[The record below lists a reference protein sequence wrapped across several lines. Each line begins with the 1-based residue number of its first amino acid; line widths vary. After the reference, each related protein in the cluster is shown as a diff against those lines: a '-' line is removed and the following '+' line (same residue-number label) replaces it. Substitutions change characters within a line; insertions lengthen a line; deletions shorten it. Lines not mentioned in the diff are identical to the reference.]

1 MGLIQNK
8 VTVSQPN
15 SHVVVKNAGGLRGL
29 TGETGPQGPQGVP
42 GEAATVTAGTTTT
55 LPAGSDATVQ
65 NVGSTS
71 AAIFNFGIP
80 KGDKGDT
87 GETGAAATISVGSTS
102 TLPAGSSAT
111 VTNSGTSSA
120 AVFDFGIPKGDK
132 GDTGATGA
140 DGYSPSA
147 TVTKTGDTA
156 TITITDKDGTTTASI
171 SDGTTPTVNDGTLT
185 IQKNGT
191 TVQTFSADQASNVTA
206 NITVPTQFSE
216 LSGTVSS
223 SQIEDEAIT
232 TGSVSGTGTNIT
244 LSGTMEGGAIES
256 VELNGDTQQTTYS
269 GKNKLTSTSHLVS
282 SDNGITVSLQ
292 SDGSIKATGTV
303 GSSWNGF
310 NLAFYNTDTIPS
322 GQYTFSIDHS
332 ISSAI
337 AVAFRTSDNSNLGN
351 ITIPAGSTSA
361 TGTISGA
368 IGKSSLWVSATTG
381 TSINFTIKA
390 QLESGSTATS
400 FEPYA
405 GGTASPNPDYP
416 QEVQTV
422 TGEQS
427 VEVRGSKNMFDKNAI
442 TSGYLVGRAD
452 GILAANV
459 SYGASDFIRVQ
470 EGETYTFSSGF
481 NYWYSA
487 YYDSNKQYVGYP
499 TNTATI
505 TVPAGVSYI
514 RTSFLLTNLDTAQF
528 EKGSTATTYEPY
540 KGVAKTVNLGKNLLD
555 NYNPT
560 VVSANTTWTPTENG
574 GLYTAT
580 SGWTGGVKW
589 KLTVEEGS
597 TYQFQYKERTDQ
609 HLFLYITT
617 YTDSTYTT
625 VKTRIVNDGRYTKYP
640 IVPDSPYLE
649 IQFQNS
655 SAITDVAIE
664 ELMFEKAPTRTTY
677 APYFTPIELCKI
689 GTYQDYIYKSGEDWY
704 VHKET
709 GKVTF
714 TGAETETWSLAQAA
728 TGYFRAS
735 TASGESHA
743 DNNGYCNE
751 FINRGSQAHGAY
763 EYVWVQPNAN
773 AFYIQVLNTRANDV
787 SSFKTWLSTHPATI
801 YYDIAPTD
809 TQITNATL
817 ISELEDLLS
826 ATTYSGTTYITVS
839 GDLASPL
846 EVVAEADSKLAPDSV
861 YGAAI
866 KDGAVST
873 DKIEDGAVTPAKIS
887 TSAYQSGETAVG
899 TWIDGKTIYR
909 QVLTGTT
916 QITANNVA
924 TVTTTIAAKS
934 IVSTSGWYQS
944 WKQNDT
950 TSNKVAFGQLMG
962 NNIYSYALIR
972 SGNYIELGF
981 ISSVNV
987 NSQYEVVVEYTK
999 KD

>member
-55 LPAGSDATVQ
+55 LPAGSNATVQ

-87 GETGAAATISVGSTS
+87 GESGAAATISVGSTS

-232 TGSVSGTGTNIT
+232 TGSVSGSGTNIE
-244 LSGTMEGGAIES
+244 LDGTIAGGAIES
-256 VELNGDTQQTTYS
+256 IQLKGDTEQTTYS
-269 GKNKLTSTSHLVS
+269 GKNLVNAPETFTFNRNYLNFQQFSAGTYYVSCGNVTKGGANDPQIGDSKSHIAMTSNML
-282 SDNGITVSLQ
+282 NQILNF
-292 SDGSIKATGTV
+292 TGTGLTV
-303 GSSWNGF
+303 YSNGWSWGDSSVNSTVEK
-310 NLAFYNTDTIPS
+310 LIITTSP
-322 GQYTFSIDHS
+322 
-332 ISSAI
+332 ISSL
-337 AVAFRTSDNSNLGN
+337 DDY
-351 ITIPAGSTSA
+351 
-361 TGTISGA
+361 
-368 IGKSSLWVSATTG
+368 
-381 TSINFTIKA
+381 
-390 QLESGSTATS
+390 
-400 FEPYA
+400 EPYV

-422 TGEQS
+422 TGRQVVTIS
-427 VEVRGSKNMFDKNAI
+427 DGGSE
-442 TSGYLVGRAD
+442 S
-452 GILAANV
+452 
-459 SYGASDFIRVQ
+459 Q
-470 EGETYTFSSGF
+470 E
-481 NYWYSA
+481 
-487 YYDSNKQYVGYP
+487 
-499 TNTATI
+499 
-505 TVPAGVSYI
+505 
-514 RTSFLLTNLDTAQF
+514 
-528 EKGSTATTYEPY
+528 YEI
-540 KGVAKTVNLGKNLLD
+540 NLGKNLLD

-560 VVSANTTWTPTENG
+560 IVSANTTWTPTENG

-580 SGWTGGVKW
+580 SGWTGGVQW

-597 TYQFQYKERTDQ
+597 TYQLQYKERTDQ
-609 HLFLYITT
+609 NLYLYITT

-625 VKTRIVNDGRYTKYP
+625 VKTRLVNDGRYTKYP

-649 IQFQNS
+649 IQFNNS
-655 SAITDVAIE
+655 AAMTDVAIE
-664 ELMFEKAPTRTTY
+664 ELMLEKASTRTTY

-704 VHKET
+704 VHKEIGRVLLDGSDTSNYGTLGNGT
-709 GKVTF
+709 GGTKR
-714 TGAETETWSLAQAA
+714 
-728 TGYFRAS
+728 FRYSRSDIGNVPDTIRTTYCDMYQGIQRRYTLDIPNSISQYTQQNMLNITTSS
-735 TASGESHA
+735 TTYTLGDYLS
-743 DNNGYCNE
+743 
-751 FINRGSQAHGAY
+751 F
-763 EYVWVQPNAN
+763 
-773 AFYIQVLNTRANDV
+773 L
-787 SSFKTWLSTHPATI
+787 SSNPATV
-801 YYDIAPTD
+801 YYALATPTD
-809 TQITNATL
+809 TQITNAAL
-817 ISELEDLLS
+817 ISELNALN
-826 ATTYSGTTYITVS
+826 AGTTYDGTTIITVS
-839 GDLASPL
+839 SENLAGPL

-866 KDGAVST
+866 KDGAVSV
-873 DKIEDGAVTPAKIS
+873 DKIADLK
-887 TSAYQSGETAVG
+887 
-899 TWIDGKTIYR
+899 
-909 QVLTGTT
+909 
-916 QITANNVA
+916 
-924 TVTTTIAAKS
+924 
-934 IVSTSGWYQS
+934 
-944 WKQNDT
+944 
-950 TSNKVAFGQLMG
+950 
-962 NNIYSYALIR
+962 ALADALAP
-972 SGNYIELGF
+972 YL
-981 ISSVNV
+981 
-987 NSQYEVVVEYTK
+987 NS
-999 KD
+999 

>member
-244 LSGTMEGGAIES
+244 LAGTMEGGAIES
-256 VELNGDTQQTTYS
+256 VELNGDTEQTTYS
-269 GKNKLTSTSHLVS
+269 GKNLYEGSPSFNAFSGISAWEDGGTYNGMPVIKRAAAWTGAYRLINIEAGATYTFSAWVKSDEARPVAIYAIGSGATATITPNNKNITTSTSWERVS
-282 SDNGITVSLQ
+282 FTFACSTS
-292 SDGSIKATGTV
+292 GTV
-303 GSSWNGF
+303 ALRFEN
-310 NLAFYNTDTIPS
+310 
-322 GQYTFSIDHS
+322 
-332 ISSAI
+332 
-337 AVAFRTSDNSNLGN
+337 
-351 ITIPAGSTSA
+351 TSA
-361 TGTISGA
+361 STTNYTYVSGY
-368 IGKSSLWVSATTG
+368 
-381 TSINFTIKA
+381 
-390 QLESGSTATS
+390 QLEKNSSMTS
-400 FEPYA
+400 FEPYV

-422 TGEQS
+422 TGRQVVTISDGGSQS
-427 VEVRGSKNMFDKNAI
+427 
-442 TSGYLVGRAD
+442 
-452 GILAANV
+452 
-459 SYGASDFIRVQ
+459 Q
-470 EGETYTFSSGF
+470 E
-481 NYWYSA
+481 
-487 YYDSNKQYVGYP
+487 
-499 TNTATI
+499 
-505 TVPAGVSYI
+505 
-514 RTSFLLTNLDTAQF
+514 
-528 EKGSTATTYEPY
+528 YEI
-540 KGVAKTVNLGKNLLD
+540 NLGKNLLD
-555 NYNPT
+555 KSSASASLEGYFNN
-560 VVSANTTWTPTENG
+560 VNVSLNAGTRM
-574 GLYTAT
+574 A
-580 SGWTGGVKW
+580 
-589 KLTVEEGS
+589 
-597 TYQFQYKERTDQ
+597 
-609 HLFLYITT
+609 YIPCLQNTT
-617 YTDSTYTT
+617 YTVSKIESKRFAVATTT
-625 VKTRIVNDGRYTKYP
+625 V
-640 IVPDSPYLE
+640 VPDAGVAVSGY
-649 IQFQNS
+649 ISDNTGTSITITTGS
-655 SAITDVAIE
+655 SAKYLCVFYYLSTSDTLTPQEILDTLQIE
-664 ELMFEKAPTRTTY
+664 KGSTATTY

-704 VHKET
+704 VHKVT

-714 TGAETETWSLAQAA
+714 TGAETETWSSATAA
-728 TGYFRAS
+728 TGYVRFS
-735 TASGESHA
+735 TASGETHA

-751 FINRGSQAHGAY
+751 LINRGSQSHGAY

-773 AFYIQVLNTRANDV
+773 AFYIQVLNTRANDL
-787 SSFKTWLSTHPATI
+787 SSFRTWLGANPATV
-801 YYDIAPTD
+801 YYDISTPTD

-826 ATTYSGTTYITVS
+826 ATTYSGATYITVS

-873 DKIEDGAVTPAKIS
+873 DKIEDGSVTPAKIS

-909 QVLTGTT
+909 QVLTGYV
-916 QITANNVA
+916 QITANTVA
-924 TVTTTIAAKS
+924 TVSTTISVAS
-934 IVSTSGWYQS
+934 IVSTGGWYQT

-950 TSNKVAFGQLMG
+950 VANRLAFGQIMADKV
-962 NNIYSYALIR
+962 YSYALVR

-981 ISSVNV
+981 ISTVNV
-987 NSQYEVVVEYTK
+987 TSKYEVVIEYTK
-999 KD
+999 NS

>member
-87 GETGAAATISVGSTS
+87 GESGAAATISVGTTT
-102 TLPAGSSAT
+102 TLEPGEDAT

-171 SDGTTPTVNDGTLT
+171 SDGSTPTVNDGTLT

-244 LSGTMEGGAIES
+244 LAGTMEGGAIES
-256 VELNGDTQQTTYS
+256 VELNGDTEQQTYS

-390 QLESGSTATS
+390 QLESGQTATS
-400 FEPYA
+400 FEPYV

-422 TGEQS
+422 TGEQTVAVVGKNLLDESTMEQGSFNYLNNQESAHTGIIRMPSFISCQPNTTYAVSSNTIIGEFAVVYKDINGNIVEGQGFS
-427 VEVRGSKNMFDKNAI
+427 VETQTYTTFTTKSNATEMRIRIGKGAYPHTAGVDYKLQLELGNKPTSYAPYQGGSYPINLGKNLFDKDNVNTLGAYIESSGSHGIVNDSASTCIWIPCETNTTYTISRTAGNVFRAVTTSSTPTTGLTTSNYVGNDSGTSI
-442 TSGYLVGRAD
+442 TVSTGANGKYIVAEVRNYSSSSSLND
-452 GILAANV
+452 ILA
-459 SYGASDFIRVQ
+459 
-470 EGETYTFSSGF
+470 
-481 NYWYSA
+481 
-487 YYDSNKQYVGYP
+487 
-499 TNTATI
+499 TI
-505 TVPAGVSYI
+505 QI
-514 RTSFLLTNLDTAQF
+514 
-528 EKGSTATTYEPY
+528 EKGSTA
-540 KGVAKTVNLGKNLLD
+540 
-555 NYNPT
+555 
-560 VVSANTTWTPTENG
+560 
-574 GLYTAT
+574 
-580 SGWTGGVKW
+580 
-589 KLTVEEGS
+589 
-597 TYQFQYKERTDQ
+597 
-609 HLFLYITT
+609 
-617 YTDSTYTT
+617 
-625 VKTRIVNDGRYTKYP
+625 
-640 IVPDSPYLE
+640 
-649 IQFQNS
+649 
-655 SAITDVAIE
+655 
-664 ELMFEKAPTRTTY
+664 TTY
-677 APYFTPIELCKI
+677 APYFTPIELCRI

-704 VHKET
+704 LHKEI
-709 GKVTF
+709 GKYTLD
-714 TGAETETWSLAQAA
+714 GSLAW
-728 TGYFRAS
+728 YE
-735 TASGESHA
+735 SGSCFKLT
-743 DNNGYCNE
+743 N
-751 FINRGSQAHGAY
+751 
-763 EYVWVQPNAN
+763 
-773 AFYIQVLNTRANDV
+773 LNTDLGYAPMNAGYV
-787 SSFKTWLSTHPATI
+787 FYPATDSIGLWCNYGIAKSGYKVFQGTEKGVGLGVGGTGGGGADGI
-801 YYDIAPTD
+801 YVTGGSLTLANFQTILNTSPLVCDYILATATD

-826 ATTYSGTTYITVS
+826 ATTYSGTTYITVR

-846 EVVAEADSKLAPDSV
+846 EVVSEADSKLAPDSV

-866 KDGAVST
+866 KDGAVSV
-873 DKIEDGAVTPAKIS
+873 DKIADLK
-887 TSAYQSGETAVG
+887 
-899 TWIDGKTIYR
+899 
-909 QVLTGTT
+909 
-916 QITANNVA
+916 
-924 TVTTTIAAKS
+924 
-934 IVSTSGWYQS
+934 
-944 WKQNDT
+944 
-950 TSNKVAFGQLMG
+950 
-962 NNIYSYALIR
+962 ALADALAP
-972 SGNYIELGF
+972 YL
-981 ISSVNV
+981 
-987 NSQYEVVVEYTK
+987 NS
-999 KD
+999 